1 MKYEK
6 WLKEWYKN
14 YVEPSSKTKTRENYE
29 SIIEKRLIPEFGEYE
44 LCELTPFIIQKYI
57 TELLRVGN
65 KRTGEGLSPNTV
77 NGIVTV
83 IQNSLKF
90 AYMLGEIKEYSADK
104 IKRPKKTEKNV
115 SCFTM
120 NEQKKIE
127 KTVLNHKK
135 SKMFGIVLCLYTGLR
150 IGELLALEW
159 KDVDFANRTLS
170 VNKTCHDGKSA
181 DGTFCRIIESPKTQ
195 TSKRIIPL
203 PKQIVLLLRH
213 IKRLSDSNF
222 VVSDKKGIPLSVR
235 SYQST
240 FSRLL
245 NKLNIEHRGFHSL
258 RHTFATRALEC
269 NMDVKTLSEI
279 LGHKNAAITL
289 NRYAHSMLEHKV
301 EMMNKIGKL
310 L

>member
-170 VNKTCHDGKSA
+170 VNKTCHDGKNA
-181 DGTFCRIIESPKTQ
+181 DGAFCRIIESPKTQ

-213 IKRLSDSNF
+213 IKRLSGSNF